1 MRKGILFVVSGP
13 SGVGKTS
20 MIKSILSSIKDAVF
34 SVSCTTRPKR
44 PGEVDGKDYF
54 FVSEEEFKKM
64 IEKDEFL
71 EWARVHGYLYG
82 TPKKFVEDNVSKGK
96 DVILDI
102 DVQGALSVKK
112 KVKEAV
118 YIFIAPPSMED
129 LRERLE
135 KRKTEDREVIE
146 RRLED
151 ARWELQ
157 LIEEFDYLIVNRDLM
172 EAINDLK
179 SIMRSEK
186 LKTIRQ
192 KEVIEK
198 YRTEVME
205 WKEK

>member
-20 MIKSILSSIKDAVF
+20 MIKSILSEIEDTVF

-44 PGEVDGKDYF
+44 PDEVDGEDYF

-71 EWARVHGYLYG
+71 EWARVHGHLYG
-82 TPKKFVEDNVSKGK
+82 TPRKFVEDTVNKGK

-112 KVKEAV
+112 KAKDAV

-129 LRERLE
+129 LRKRLE
-135 KRKTEDREVIE
+135 KRKTEDKEAME

-157 LIEEFDYLIVNRDLM
+157 LIEEFDYLIINRDLK

-179 SIMRSEK
+179 SIIRSER
-186 LKTIRQ
+186 LRTVRQ
-192 KEVIEK
+192 REVVER
-198 YRTEVME
+198 YRMEVME
-205 WKEK
+205 WKGK

>member
-20 MIKSILSSIKDAVF
+20 MIKSILSSIRDAVF

-157 LIEEFDYLIVNRDLM
+157 LIEEFDYLIINRDLM

>member
-1 MRKGILFVVSGP
+1 MRRGILFVVSGP

-20 MIKSILSSIKDAVF
+20 MIKSIISEMEDAVF

-44 PGEVDGKDYF
+44 PGEVDGEDYF
-54 FVSEEEFKKM
+54 FVSEEEFKRM
-64 IEKDEFL
+64 IEEDAFL

-82 TPKKFVEDNVSKGK
+82 TPRKFVEDTVNKGK

-112 KVKEAV
+112 KVEDAV
-118 YIFIAPPSMED
+118 YIFIAPPSIED

-135 KRKTEDREVIE
+135 KRKTEDKEAME

-157 LIEEFDYLIVNRDLM
+157 LIEEFDYLIINRDLV

-179 SIMRSEK
+179 SIMRSER
-186 LKTIRQ
+186 LKTARQ
-192 KEVIEK
+192 KEMIEK
-198 YRTEVME
+198 YRMEVMG
-205 WKEK
+205 WKGK

>member
-20 MIKSILSSIKDAVF
+20 MIKSIISEMEDAVF

-44 PGEVDGKDYF
+44 PGEVDGEDYF

-64 IEKDEFL
+64 IEEDAFL

-82 TPKKFVEDNVSKGK
+82 TPKKFVEDTVNKGK

-112 KVKEAV
+112 KVEDAV

-135 KRKTEDREVIE
+135 KRKTEDKEAME

-157 LIEEFDYLIVNRDLM
+157 LIEEFDYLIINRDLV

-179 SIMRSEK
+179 SIMRSER
-186 LKTIRQ
+186 LKTARQ
-192 KEVIEK
+192 KEMIEK
-198 YRTEVME
+198 YRMEVMG
-205 WKEK
+205 WKGK

>member
-1 MRKGILFVVSGP
+1 MRRGILFVVSGP

-20 MIKSILSSIKDAVF
+20 MIKSIISEMEDAIF

-44 PGEVDGKDYF
+44 PGEVDGEDYF
-54 FVSEEEFKKM
+54 FVSEEEFKRM
-64 IEKDEFL
+64 IEEDAFL

-82 TPKKFVEDNVSKGK
+82 TPRKFVEDTVNKGK

-112 KVKEAV
+112 KVEDAV

-135 KRKTEDREVIE
+135 KRKTEDKEAME

-157 LIEEFDYLIVNRDLM
+157 LIEEFDYLIINRDLV

-179 SIMRSEK
+179 SIMRSER
-186 LKTIRQ
+186 LKTARQ
-192 KEVIEK
+192 KEMIEK
-198 YRTEVME
+198 YRMEVMG
-205 WKEK
+205 WKGK

>member
-20 MIKSILSSIKDAVF
+20 MIKSIISEMEDAVF

-44 PGEVDGKDYF
+44 PGEVDGEDYF

-64 IEKDEFL
+64 IEEDAFL

-82 TPKKFVEDNVSKGK
+82 TPKKFVEDTVNKGK

-112 KVKEAV
+112 KAEDAV
-118 YIFIAPPSMED
+118 YIFIAPPSIED

-135 KRKTEDREVIE
+135 KRKTEDREAME

-157 LIEEFDYLIVNRDLM
+157 LIEEFDYLIINRDLI

-179 SIMRSEK
+179 SIMRSER
-186 LKTIRQ
+186 LKTARQ
-192 KEVIEK
+192 KEMIEK
-198 YRTEVME
+198 YRMEVMG
-205 WKEK
+205 WKGK

>member
-20 MIKSILSSIKDAVF
+20 MIKSIISEIKDAVF

-44 PGEVDGKDYF
+44 PGEVDGEDYF
-54 FVSEEEFKKM
+54 FISEEKFKKM
-64 IEKDEFL
+64 IEEDAFL

-82 TPKKFVEDNVSKGK
+82 TPKKFVEETVNRGK

-112 KVKEAV
+112 KAEDAV
-118 YIFIAPPSMED
+118 YIFIAPPSMDD
-129 LRERLE
+129 LKKRLE
-135 KRKTEDREVIE
+135 KRKTEDKEAME

-157 LIEEFDYLIVNRDLM
+157 LIEEFDYLIINRDLE
-172 EAINDLK
+172 EAIKDLK
-179 SIMRSEK
+179 SIMRSER
-186 LKTIRQ
+186 LKTARQ
-192 KEVIEK
+192 REMIER
-198 YRTEVME
+198 YRMEVMG
-205 WKEK
+205 WRGK

>member
-20 MIKSILSSIKDAVF
+20 MIKSIISEMEDAIF

-44 PGEVDGKDYF
+44 PGEVDGEDYF
-54 FVSEEEFKKM
+54 FVSEEEFKRM
-64 IEKDEFL
+64 IEEDAFL

-82 TPKKFVEDNVSKGK
+82 TPRKFVEDTVNKGK

-112 KVKEAV
+112 KVEDAV

-135 KRKTEDREVIE
+135 KRKTEDKEAME

-157 LIEEFDYLIVNRDLM
+157 LIEEFDYLIINRDLV

-179 SIMRSEK
+179 SIMRSER
-186 LKTIRQ
+186 LKTARQ
-192 KEVIEK
+192 KEMIEK
-198 YRTEVME
+198 YRMEVMG
-205 WKEK
+205 WKGK

>member
-1 MRKGILFVVSGP
+1 MRRGILFVVSGP

-20 MIKSILSSIKDAVF
+20 MIKSIISEMEDAVF

-44 PGEVDGKDYF
+44 PGEVDGEDYF
-54 FVSEEEFKKM
+54 FVSEEEFKRM
-64 IEKDEFL
+64 IEEDAFL

-82 TPKKFVEDNVSKGK
+82 TPRKFVEDTVNKGK

-112 KVKEAV
+112 KVEDAV

-135 KRKTEDREVIE
+135 KRKTEDKEAME

-157 LIEEFDYLIVNRDLM
+157 LIEEFDYLIINRDLV

-179 SIMRSEK
+179 SIMRSER
-186 LKTIRQ
+186 LKTARQ
-192 KEVIEK
+192 KEMIEK
-198 YRTEVME
+198 YRMEVMG
-205 WKEK
+205 WKGK

>member
-20 MIKSILSSIKDAVF
+20 MIKSIISEMEDAVF

-44 PGEVDGKDYF
+44 PGEVDGEDYF

-64 IEKDEFL
+64 IEEDAFL

-82 TPKKFVEDNVSKGK
+82 TPKKFVEDTVNKGK

-112 KVKEAV
+112 KAEDAV
-118 YIFIAPPSMED
+118 YIFIAPPSIED

-135 KRKTEDREVIE
+135 KRKTEDREAME

-157 LIEEFDYLIVNRDLM
+157 LIEEFDYLIINRDLV

-179 SIMRSEK
+179 SIMRSER
-186 LKTIRQ
+186 LKTARQ
-192 KEVIEK
+192 KEMIEK
-198 YRTEVME
+198 YRMEVMG
-205 WKEK
+205 WKGK

>member
-1 MRKGILFVVSGP
+1 MRRGILFVVSGP

-20 MIKSILSSIKDAVF
+20 MIKSIISEMEDAVF

-44 PGEVDGKDYF
+44 PGEVDGEDYF
-54 FVSEEEFKKM
+54 FVSEEEFKRM
-64 IEKDEFL
+64 IEEDAFL

-82 TPKKFVEDNVSKGK
+82 TPKKFVEDTVNKGK

-112 KVKEAV
+112 KVEDAV

-135 KRKTEDREVIE
+135 KRKTEDKEAME

-157 LIEEFDYLIVNRDLM
+157 LIEEFDYLI
-172 EAINDLK
+172 I
-179 SIMRSEK
+179 
-186 LKTIRQ
+186 
-192 KEVIEK
+192 
-198 YRTEVME
+198 
-205 WKEK
+205 

>member
-20 MIKSILSSIKDAVF
+20 MIKSIISEMEDAVF

-44 PGEVDGKDYF
+44 PGEVDGEDYF
-54 FVSEEEFKKM
+54 FVSEEEFKRM
-64 IEKDEFL
+64 IEEDAFL

-82 TPKKFVEDNVSKGK
+82 TPRKFVEDTVNKGK

-112 KVKEAV
+112 KVEDAV

-135 KRKTEDREVIE
+135 KRKTEDKEAME

-157 LIEEFDYLIVNRDLM
+157 LIEEFDYLIINRDLV

-179 SIMRSEK
+179 SIMRSER
-186 LKTIRQ
+186 LKTARQ
-192 KEVIEK
+192 KEMIEK
-198 YRTEVME
+198 YRMEVMG
-205 WKEK
+205 WKGK

>member
-20 MIKSILSSIKDAVF
+20 MIKSIISEMEDAVF

-44 PGEVDGKDYF
+44 PGEVDGEDYF

-64 IEKDEFL
+64 IEEDAFL

-82 TPKKFVEDNVSKGK
+82 TPKKFVEDTVNKGK

-112 KVKEAV
+112 KTEDAV
-118 YIFIAPPSMED
+118 YIFIAPPSIED

-135 KRKTEDREVIE
+135 KRKTEDREAME

-157 LIEEFDYLIVNRDLM
+157 LIEEFDYLIINRDLV
-172 EAINDLK
+172 EAVNDLK
-179 SIMRSEK
+179 SIMRSER
-186 LKTIRQ
+186 LKTTRQ
-192 KEVIEK
+192 KEMIEK
-198 YRTEVME
+198 YRMEVMG
-205 WKEK
+205 WKGK

>member
-44 PGEVDGKDYF
+44 PGEVDGEDYF
-54 FVSEEEFKKM
+54 FVNEEEFKKM

-112 KVKEAV
+112 RVKEAV

-129 LRERLE
+129 LRKRLE
-135 KRKTEDREVIE
+135 KRKTEDREVME
-146 RRLED
+146 KRLED

-157 LIEEFDYLIVNRDLM
+157 LIEEFDYLIINRDLM

-198 YRTEVME
+198 YRMEVME

>member
-20 MIKSILSSIKDAVF
+20 MIKSIISEMGDAVF

-44 PGEVDGKDYF
+44 PGEVDGEDYF

-64 IEKDEFL
+64 IEEDAFL

-82 TPKKFVEDNVSKGK
+82 TPKKFVEDTVNKGK

-112 KVKEAV
+112 KAEDAV
-118 YIFIAPPSMED
+118 YIFIAPPSIED

-135 KRKTEDREVIE
+135 KRKTEDREAME

-157 LIEEFDYLIVNRDLM
+157 LIEEFDYLIINRDLI

-179 SIMRSEK
+179 SIMRSER
-186 LKTIRQ
+186 LKTARQ
-192 KEVIEK
+192 KEMIEK
-198 YRTEVME
+198 YRMEVMG
-205 WKEK
+205 WKGK